1 MESIGNMIKNKVEE
15 QGRSVQWLA
24 KKLSCHRSNI
34 YDIFNRNN
42 IDVSLLM
49 KISTILEYN
58 FMKDIADHLDEEL
71 KWRIPKSCDNS
82 SNITQRLFPTFFTV
96 ST

>member
-34 YDIFNRNN
+34 YDIFNRDN

-71 KWRIPKSCDNS
+71 K
-82 SNITQRLFPTFFTV
+82 
-96 ST
+96 